1 MNNVHERI
9 RQELQSTADTRK
21 ARDLARF
28 FKTGEGGYGQGDLF
42 YGVSVPFQRR
52 LVRRYG
58 PVSDLDS
65 IELLLDEPYHEC
77 RLTALLLLVY
87 LFEHEK
93 EENTKGLLV
102 SFYLSHTHRIDNWDL
117 VDSSCYKILGPY
129 LLDKDRAILF
139 ELASSNE
146 LWQQRIAVIT
156 TLCFIRSGSYETTLK
171 LADLLLDHR
180 HDLIHK
186 AVGWML
192 REIGNRSQETL
203 LTFLGPRYRSMPRTM
218 LRYAIERLDEPLRKA
233 YLHGSV

>member
-1 MNNVHERI
+1 MRVYESV
-9 RQELQSTADTRK
+9 RQELLSASDVRK
-21 ARDLARF
+21 AKELSRF
-28 FKTGEGGYGQGDLF
+28 FKTGKGEYGQGDLF
-42 YGVSVPFQRR
+42 LGISVPFQRS

-58 PVSDLDS
+58 PGCDLDS
-65 IELLLDEPYHEC
+65 IERLLEEPYHEC

-93 EENTKGLLV
+93 DEKVRGELV
-102 SFYLSHTHRIDNWDL
+102 TFYLGHTDRIDNWDL
-117 VDSSCYKILGPY
+117 VDCSCYKILGPY

-156 TLCFIRSGSYETTLK
+156 TLCFIRSGSFETTLE
-171 LADLLLDHR
+171 LADMLLDHR

-192 REIGNRSQETL
+192 REVGNRSQETL
-203 LTFLGPRYRSMPRTM
+203 LSFLGPRYRLMPRTM

-233 YLHGSV
+233 YLYGKV